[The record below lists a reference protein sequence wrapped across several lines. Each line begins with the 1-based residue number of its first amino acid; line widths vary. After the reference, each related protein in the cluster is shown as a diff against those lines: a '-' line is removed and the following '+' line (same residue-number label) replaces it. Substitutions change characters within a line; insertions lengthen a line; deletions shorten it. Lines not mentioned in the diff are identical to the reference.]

1 MERMGKY
8 RVVIAEDHAIV
19 RDALRVLLSAEREF
33 EVVADASDGRD
44 AIRCALEHAPDL
56 VLVDLSMPRMGGVD
70 AIKEIK
76 RCCRGTK
83 VLVLTAHRDEEHV
96 FASLQ
101 AGADGYV
108 LKEAT
113 AAELLLAARGVL
125 AGKTCL
131 SPEISRQVVDGY
143 LEARA
148 GGVPPTAWDTL
159 TDREKQ
165 ILKMI
170 AEGHKN
176 MAIAEYH
183 CISEKTVERH
193 RANLMAKLDL
203 HSASALTTY
212 AMEKGLVSR

>member
-1 MERMGKY
+1 MKKS
-8 RVVIAEDHAIV
+8 RVVIVDDHAII
-19 RDALRVLLSAEREF
+19 RDGLRAILTGGLGL
-33 EVVADASDGRD
+33 EVVAEAADGRD
-44 AIRCALEHAPDL
+44 AVRSVMEHAPEL
-56 VLVDLSMPRMGGVD
+56 VLLDLNMPRMSGLD

-76 RCCRGTK
+76 RCCPNTK
-83 VLVLTAHRDEEHV
+83 VLVLTAHQDEEHV

-108 LKEAT
+108 LKDAS
-113 AAELLLAARGVL
+113 AAELLLAAKGVL

-131 SPEISRQVVDGY
+131 GPEISKQVVEGY
-143 LEARA
+143 LEARSA
-148 GGVPPTAWDTL
+148 RTPTTAWDSL

-176 MAIAEYH
+176 KEIADYH
-183 CISEKTVERH
+183 SISEKTVERH

-203 HSASALTTY
+203 HSASALTVF
-212 AMEKGLVSR
+212 AIERGLVSR